1 MKTEKELFKIIENVS
16 SKEILKLRQFYSE
29 SNNIDEYLYKMFRK
43 IFKKYFFLYFRF
55 EILLRSINDVINNS
69 KDYPYIKNKDIRRI
83 NSIFS
88 RLKKICLYLNLALN
102 EYNKMVHNIKR

>member
-43 IFKKYFFLYFRF
+43 IFKK
-55 EILLRSINDVINNS
+55 
-69 KDYPYIKNKDIRRI
+69 
-83 NSIFS
+83 
-88 RLKKICLYLNLALN
+88 
-102 EYNKMVHNIKR
+102 